1 MYTNYMITIVWI
13 QNSFTEFKKN
23 KKNKAFFLFILL
35 KATQSPVFENG
46 ITTKTK

>member
-13 QNSFTEFKKN
+13 QNS
-23 KKNKAFFLFILL
+23 KNKAFFLFILL